1 MSIIKRLLPYIRPY
15 LPRFIAAL
23 CCMTGVSAL
32 TALTMYLI
40 KPALDHIFIAKTPG
54 TLYAMI
60 GLIPL
65 LFAAKGAL
73 LYTQQYLMAY
83 IGQRVTTQLREE
95 LFGRLQ
101 VLSMDFYAR
110 HSTGKTLA
118 RMTNDLGALQQVLI
132 QAPASLIRDGLTVIG
147 LVIVLFV
154 LHWRF
159 ALLSVIAFPIAG
171 SVIVLF
177 GRKLRR
183 VSRQGQRQ
191 VGDLYGLIQENLEG
205 MSVVKAF
212 GREREQV
219 SRFGSVNRD
228 VFALA
233 MRFVR
238 ADALASP
245 VMEFIGSLVIA
256 VILWYGGVDVIH
268 GVWTAGAFFAF
279 LGSALSTYQPLKHV
293 AQLNPT
299 VQLGIASAERIF
311 ELLDERVTVVERPT
325 ARPLP
330 RFQQGIRYE
339 GVTFRYP
346 ASPGPVLKAIQLA
359 IVPGEVVALV
369 GPSGAGKTTLAL
381 LLLRFYDPQEGRVLV
396 DGQDIRDVTL
406 ASLRRQI
413 GLVPQETVLF
423 NETVRY
429 NIAFGREEASADE
442 VVEAARAANAHEF
455 IQHLPQGYDTIIGER
470 GVRLSGGQRQ
480 RLAIARAVLKN
491 PPMLILDE
499 ATSSLDTES
508 ERLVQEA
515 LERLMEHRTVLVIAH
530 RLATVRQADRIL
542 VVQKGEIVETGK
554 HQELLQQGG
563 VYHRLH
569 QLQLLD

>member
-1 MSIIKRLLPYIRPY
+1 MNAVRRLLPYVRPY
-15 LPRFIAAL
+15 LARFLTAL
-23 CCMTGVSAL
+23 CCMAGVSAL

-40 KPALDHIFIAKTPG
+40 KPALDHIFIAKNPRA
-54 TLYAMI
+54 LYAII

-65 LFAAKGAL
+65 LFALKGAL
-73 LYTQQYLMAY
+73 LYTQQYLMSY
-83 IGQRVTTQLREE
+83 IGQRVTIRLREE
-95 LFGRLQ
+95 LFSHLQ
-101 VLSMDFYAR
+101 FLSMDFYAR

-118 RMTNDLGALQQVLI
+118 RLTNDLGALQQVLI
-132 QAPASLIRDGLTVIG
+132 QAPASLIRDGLTVVG

-159 ALLSVIAFPIAG
+159 ALVSIIVFPIAAT
-171 SVIVLF
+171 VIVYF

-191 VGDLYGLIQENLEG
+191 VADLYGLIQENLEG
-205 MSVVKAF
+205 MPVVKAF
-212 GREREQV
+212 CREREQIH
-219 SRFGSVNRD
+219 RFGKVNQQ
-228 VFALA
+228 VFDLA

-256 VILWYGGVDVIH
+256 LILWYGGVDVIH

-293 AQLNPT
+293 TQLNPT
-299 VQLGIASAERIF
+299 LQLGIASAERIF
-311 ELLDERVTVVERPT
+311 ELWDEPVTVIERPT
-325 ARPLP
+325 ARAL
-330 RFQQGIRYE
+330 RGFHQGIRYE
-339 GVTFRYP
+339 RVTFRYP
-346 ASPGPVLKAIQLA
+346 VNPAPVLKEIDLA
-359 IVPGEVVALV
+359 IDPGEVVALV

-381 LLLRFYDPQEGRVLV
+381 LLFRFYDPQEGRLLV
-396 DGQDIRDVTL
+396 DGEDIRGVTL
-406 ASLRRQI
+406 ASLRQLI

-423 NETVRY
+423 NDTVHY
-429 NIAFGREEASADE
+429 NIAFGRDNASNEDII
-442 VVEAARAANAHEF
+442 EAARAANAHEF
-455 IQHLPQGYDTIIGER
+455 IERLPQGYATVIGER

-480 RLAIARAVLKN
+480 RLAIARAVLRN
-491 PPMLILDE
+491 PPILILDE

-515 LERLMEHRTVLVIAH
+515 LERLMEHRT
-530 RLATVRQADRIL
+530 
-542 VVQKGEIVETGK
+542 EEGK
-554 HQELLQQGG
+554 HQDLLQQGG

-569 QLQLLD
+569 SLQLLD